1 MAKSKFKVVD
11 YMVEGEG
18 DTFKKD
24 VTGPLTQAKA
34 RRAADKLNDE
44 VAMADLNP
52 AELHSYLVER
62 A

>member
-11 YMVEGEG
+11 YMVEGQG

-24 VTGPLTQAKA
+24 VTGPLPQSKAQAK
-34 RRAADKLNDE
+34 ADKLNDE
-44 VAMADLNP
+44 VSLADLNP
-52 AELHSYLVER
+52 AELHSYIVEP